1 MDFLQKEYHNI
12 LKQYLNDVLAPV
24 HPCLYLI
31 MVVFSQKYFMLQ
43 GAPQRVINQEASSQ
57 DNMLQDRLQNLQHF
71 IDTRDQVW

>member
-1 MDFLQKEYHNI
+1 
-12 LKQYLNDVLAPV
+12 
-24 HPCLYLI
+24 

-57 DNMLQDRLQNLQHF
+57 DNMLQDRLQNVQRF